1 MPGTNWNALLRCR
14 TRAWEASI
22 ANEILHRYSCD
33 CKQPLTK
40 PECYSD
46 LVTVPRLR
54 TLLISPNRLLVVA
67 FLCTF
72 LALAVGCKSASN
84 TTKEIAYV
92 NASQVFLRDR
102 LAPIYEKKG
111 VVKLGEKV
119 YVLDRERRFTLV
131 RSERNEEGWISD
143 RYLVGADIFD
153 QFQKL
158 SADHAKTPVQAHGVA
173 RAMLNLHVTPGR
185 DTDHLFQLKEGEKV
199 DILKRGTAEKPA
211 HLQPVVRPT
220 KDSKSPDEPVGPALE
235 DWSLVRSS
243 EGRVGWVLG
252 RMVDVEI
259 PIEIAQYAEGQ
270 RIVSSFVLSEVQDAG
285 KKVPQFLVMLTD
297 NKDGLPWDYNQIRV
311 FSWNLKRHRYETAY
325 RERNLT
331 GVFPVKTG
339 TETFGNEGLQP
350 TFTLRVRNSQG
361 QEAERKY
368 RMIGPIVRR
377 VATPEELKAE
387 AADRALQR
395 ATTKSGTGPKA
406 R

>member
-1 MPGTNWNALLRCR
+1 
-14 TRAWEASI
+14 
-22 ANEILHRYSCD
+22 
-33 CKQPLTK
+33 
-40 PECYSD
+40 
-46 LVTVPRLR
+46 VPRLR
-54 TLLISPNRLLVVA
+54 ILLISPNRLLVVA
-67 FLCTF
+67 FLCSF
-72 LALAVGCKSASN
+72 LGVSVGCKSASN

-92 NASQVFLRDR
+92 NAPQVFLRDR

-153 QFQKL
+153 RFQKL
-158 SADHAKTPVQAHGVA
+158 SADHAKTPLQAHGVT

-220 KDSKSPDEPVGPALE
+220 KNSKSPDEPVGPALE

-270 RIVSSFVLSEVQDAG
+270 RIVSSFVLSEVQDQG

-339 TETFGNEGLQP
+339 TETFGNEGVQP